1 MTDRLDRFLS
11 ALLSDLGEPRTG
23 REAAQAALL
32 SRSHA
37 VRSFRARYGE
47 SPAEFR
53 KRLRLER
60 AAYALRV
67 TARPVTEVALDAGFR
82 SAEGFAWAFRRG
94 FGVPPSLYRRR
105 GSQSH
110 LLPAPSGIHFQPV
123 GPPANP
129 GGGADLLTHL
139 LAFDE
144 QFMRHAL
151 LQLRDVPD
159 RMLDEPLGES
169 QPLDFNPPDRTVRH
183 LLDSLVFTKE
193 VWVAAVRG
201 LPAPPDDRP
210 RTLDGLTWRHD
221 VVAREFRQLV
231 EEVHLGG
238 RWHDTFED
246 RLCEPPELFPLG
258 GMVAHVLTVD
268 AHHRYVLSAW
278 LRRLGIRLDADP
290 MFFGAVFREVT
301 P

>member
-11 ALLSDLGEPRTG
+11 ALLSDLDEPRTG

-67 TARPVTEVALDAGFR
+67 TTQSVTEVALEAGFR
-82 SAEGFAWAFRRG
+82 SAEGFSRAFRRG
-94 FGVPPSLYRRR
+94 FGVAPSLYRRR

-123 GPPANP
+123 GPPASA

-139 LAFDE
+139 VAFDE
-144 QFMRHAL
+144 QFIRHAL
-151 LQLRDVPD
+151 LRLRDVPG
-159 RMLDEPLGES
+159 RVLDESLGES
-169 QPLDFNPPDRTVRH
+169 HPLDFNPPDRTVRH

-201 LPAPPDDRP
+201 RAAPPDDRS
-210 RTLDGLTWRHD
+210 RTLEGLARRHE
-221 VVAREFRQLV
+221 VVAREFRRLA
-231 EEVHLGG
+231 EEVHRGG
-238 RWHDTFED
+238 SWHNTFED

-268 AHHRYVLSAW
+268 AYHRYVLSTW

>member
-1 MTDRLDRFLS
+1 MSDRHDRFLS
-11 ALLSDLGEPRTG
+11 ALLFDLDEPRPG
-23 REAAQAALL
+23 REAARAALL

-60 AAYALRV
+60 AAYTLRV
-67 TARPVTEVALDAGFR
+67 TTQSVTEVALESGFR
-82 SAEGFAWAFRRG
+82 SAEGFTRAFKRG
-94 FGVPPSLYRRR
+94 FGVAPSLYRRR
-105 GSQSH
+105 GTQSH

-159 RMLDEPLGES
+159 RVLDEPLGES
-169 QPLDFNPPDRTVRH
+169 QPLDFNPPDRTVRQ

-193 VWVAAVRG
+193 VWLAAVRG

-221 VVAREFRQLV
+221 VVARDFRQLA
-231 EEVHLGG
+231 EEVHLAG

-246 RLCEPPELFPLG
+246 RLCEPPEPFPLG

-290 MFFGAVFREVT
+290 MFFSAVFREVT